1 MHGSPFEI
9 GRLAVMAFINEI
21 DRARMVVSLSKAIG
35 NEEANVLAS
44 ALNLDGQLASRDEL
58 RVMEMAIRN
67 DIADL
72 RIGFRAELGSVVQG
86 QTRALFFGIL
96 GGIAAITGIVIGTLQ
111 AAGMLLLGENTRFD
125 HSAVWTGRTPLFLG
139 TALH

>member
-1 MHGSPFEI
+1 
-9 GRLAVMAFINEI
+9 MAFINEI

-67 DIADL
+67 DIHDV
-72 RIGFRAELGSVVQG
+72 RIQLGAEVQA
-86 QTRALFFGIL
+86 QTRTLFFGIL
-96 GGIAAITGIVIGTLQ
+96 GGIAGITAIVLGTLQ
-111 AAGMLLLGENTRFD
+111 L
-125 HSAVWTGRTPLFLG
+125 TGKL
-139 TALH
+139 

>member
-1 MHGSPFEI
+1 
-9 GRLAVMAFINEI
+9 MAFINEI

-72 RIGFRAELGSVVQG
+72 RVGFRAELGSIVQG
-86 QTRALFFGIL
+86 QTRTLFFGIL

-111 AAGMLLLGENTRFD
+111 LAGKL
-125 HSAVWTGRTPLFLG
+125 
-139 TALH
+139 